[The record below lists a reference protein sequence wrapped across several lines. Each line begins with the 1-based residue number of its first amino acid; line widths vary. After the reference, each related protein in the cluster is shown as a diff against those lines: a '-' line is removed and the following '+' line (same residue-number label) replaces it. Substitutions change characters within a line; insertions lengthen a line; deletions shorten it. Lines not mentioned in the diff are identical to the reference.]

1 MRNNRRAF
9 IMTETK
15 KIPTRDEVP
24 VEKTWRLED
33 IFATDDAWD
42 AEYKEVEALSDK
54 ASDYQGTLKDGAEAM
69 LAAFN
74 YRDELYARLSRLYA
88 YSHMRYDQDT
98 TNSFYQAMDSRG
110 KTLLAKA
117 STSIAYLTPEILAL
131 DEAVVD
137 GYLAENEA
145 LRLYKVELDELKAQ
159 RPHVLPAEQEAL
171 LAQMSEV
178 TGASANTFGML
189 NNADLEFPV
198 IEDENG
204 EQVQLTHG
212 NYIQFLDSDD
222 RATRERGFRAMYETY
237 GKFLNTFATTL
248 TGNVKRHNV
257 SARIRKYDSARHSAL
272 SNNQIPEK
280 VYDQLLDTVHKNLP
294 LLHKYIGLR
303 KKVLGV
309 DELHMWD
316 IYTPLVKEA
325 KFELTYEDATQT
337 MVKALGTMGEEYTAI
352 IKKALEDRWVDV
364 VETKGK
370 RSGAYSSGTYGTNPY
385 ILMNWQN
392 NLDNLYT
399 LVHEFG
405 HSVHSYFTRNNQPF
419 VYGDYSIFVAEVAST
434 CNEELLTEYLLQTAE
449 DEKLRIYVLNHWLEG
464 VRSTIIRQAMFAEFE
479 HVIHE
484 MDARGEALTAESM
497 TTVYYELNKQY
508 FGDDMVVDEE
518 IGREWARIP
527 HFYYNYYVY
536 QYATGKSAAIALSK
550 QILEEGQPAVERY
563 INNFLKAGCSDT
575 PINVLRAAGV
585 DMESAAPI
593 QAAFDLFEE
602 RLAELEKLLLK

>member
-1 MRNNRRAF
+1 M
-9 IMTETK
+9 
-15 KIPTRDEVP
+15 
-24 VEKTWRLED
+24 
-33 IFATDDAWD
+33 
-42 AEYKEVEALSDK
+42 
-54 ASDYQGTLKDGAEAM
+54 
-69 LAAFN
+69 
-74 YRDELYARLSRLYA
+74 
-88 YSHMRYDQDT
+88 
-98 TNSFYQAMDSRG
+98 
-110 KTLLAKA
+110 
-117 STSIAYLTPEILAL
+117 
-131 DEAVVD
+131 
-137 GYLAENEA
+137 
-145 LRLYKVELDELKAQ
+145 
-159 RPHVLPAEQEAL
+159 HVLPAEQEAL

-303 KKVLGV
+303 KKVLDV

-325 KFELTYEDATQT
+325 KFELTYEEATQT

-352 IKKALEDRWVDV
+352 LKKALEDRWVDV

-434 CNEELLTEYLLQTAE
+434 CNEELLTEYLLQTVE

>member
-1 MRNNRRAF
+1 
-9 IMTETK
+9 MTETK
-15 KIPTRDEVP
+15 KIPTREEVP

-33 IFATDDAWD
+33 IFATDEAWD
-42 AEYKEVEALSDK
+42 AEYEAVEAFSTT
-54 ASDYQGTLKDGAEAM
+54 ASEYEGTLKDGADAM
-69 LAAFN
+69 LKALQ
-74 YRDELYARLSRLYA
+74 YRDELYERLSRLYA

-98 TNSFYQAMDSRG
+98 TNSVYQAMDSRA

-117 STSIAYLTPEILAL
+117 STSISYLTPEILSL
-131 DEAVVD
+131 DEATVD
-137 GYLAENEA
+137 SYLAENEA
-145 LRLYKVELDELKAQ
+145 LRLYKVELDELTQQ
-159 RPHVLPAEQEAL
+159 RAHVLPAEQEAL

-178 TGASANTFGML
+178 TGASSNTFGML

-198 IEDENG
+198 IEDEHG
-204 EQVQLTHG
+204 EKVQLTHG
-212 NYIQFLDSDD
+212 NYVHFLESAD
-222 RATRERGFRAMYETY
+222 RATRERAFRAMYDTY
-237 GKFLNTFATTL
+237 GKFMNTFATTL
-248 TGNVKRHNV
+248 TGNVKKHNV
-257 SARIRKYDSARHSAL
+257 SSRIRKYNSARHSAL

-294 LLHKYIGLR
+294 TLHKYISLR
-303 KKVLGV
+303 KQVLGV

-325 KFELTYEDATQT
+325 KYEIEYDDAFDT
-337 MVKALGTMGEEYTAI
+337 MVQALGTMGTQYTDVLKEAR
-352 IKKALEDRWVDV
+352 DNRWVDV

-434 CNEELLTEYLLQTAE
+434 CNEELLTEYLLKTVE
-449 DEKLRIYVLNHWLEG
+449 DEKIRIYVLNHWLEG
-464 VRSTIIRQAMFAEFE
+464 VRGTIVRQAMFAEFE
-479 HVIHE
+479 HKIHE
-484 MDARGEALTAESM
+484 MDARGEALTAEAM
-497 TTVYYELNKQY
+497 TNVYYELNKQY
-508 FGDDMVVDEE
+508 FGEDMVVDEE

-550 QILEEGQPAVERY
+550 QILEEGDVAVERY
-563 INNFLKAGCSDT
+563 VNNFLKAGCSDT

-585 DMESAAPI
+585 DMESSAPI

-602 RLAELEKLLLK
+602 RLAELEQLLKK